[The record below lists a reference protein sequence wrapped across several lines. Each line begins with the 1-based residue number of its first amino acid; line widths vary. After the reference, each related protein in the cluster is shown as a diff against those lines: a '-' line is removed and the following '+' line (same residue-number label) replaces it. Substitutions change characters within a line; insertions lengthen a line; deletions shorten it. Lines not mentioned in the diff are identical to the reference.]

1 MKKGLA
7 AAWAFWL
14 VFSLSACG
22 TPETPSTEQEA
33 STLSVTAPT
42 SSAAVQEGKETD
54 GPTQAESTAP
64 KGEESGEPQDA
75 GQQIRVQDDNGNTV
89 VFALNESAAAQDL
102 FQQLPLVVE
111 VENFSNNEKIFYPE
125 KLDVHDTPVA
135 DVAVGTLAYYEPW
148 GDVVMFYGEYNPNNA
163 LYELGHAVSGGDS
176 ISSLSGT
183 VRIEPVD

>member
-1 MKKGLA
+1 M
-7 AAWAFWL
+7 
-14 VFSLSACG
+14 
-22 TPETPSTEQEA
+22 
-33 STLSVTAPT
+33 
-42 SSAAVQEGKETD
+42 
-54 GPTQAESTAP
+54 
-64 KGEESGEPQDA
+64 
-75 GQQIRVQDDNGNTV
+75 QDDNGNTV